1 LWCGKAACFHR
12 NDPDRKPERGPGGTE
27 EVPMAA
33 IVRSWMRT
41 HCNAC
46 KVTRIFELKS
56 GWVLQCR
63 ECGNERHLA
72 TNGLLA
78 KAS

>member
-1 LWCGKAACFHR
+1 
-12 NDPDRKPERGPGGTE
+12 
-27 EVPMAA
+27 MAA

-46 KVTRIFELKS
+46 EVTRIFELKS

-63 ECGNERHLA
+63 ECGHERHLA